1 MSFLSKVSTVS
12 MQPISIPVEVNE
24 RPGEKKGQLL
34 WEKHFKKK
42 IISQLGIGCQKERG
56 NNA

>member
-1 MSFLSKVSTVS
+1 
-12 MQPISIPVEVNE
+12 MQPNSIPMEVNE

-34 WEKHFKKK
+34 WEKHLKK
-42 IISQLGIGCQKERG
+42 IISQLRIGCQKERG